1 VSDSSLAS
9 VSSGLVTPGSMKS
22 LATASVRAIGFV
34 RMDGPQLAE
43 SRRRPG
49 PVPSGWKPLPST
61 LLKASDEQ
69 TVAGVCAVLAAITEQ
84 GEAAPAEYVGWGA
97 VAASRFLG
105 RSQLVNALQRFHGEG
120 VWGVSPHLI
129 PHFALHSPSGTLS
142 LALGLKGP
150 NLGVGGGAD
159 AAIQG
164 FLTALSWLD
173 GGSLDG
179 VWLVLTGH
187 TPEFVP
193 GPSGLATTDS
203 RCEALALALVP
214 VEPGRPRFRIVT
226 DNATSTSFQVNIA
239 DLNGRLRE
247 RLSPGS
253 GSASPTTLSYR
264 PHVRPRSPSRII
276 ASNATMGL
284 RLELD
289 IGDVEGGQ

>member
-1 VSDSSLAS
+1 
-9 VSSGLVTPGSMKS
+9 
-22 LATASVRAIGFV
+22 
-34 RMDGPQLAE
+34 
-43 SRRRPG
+43 
-49 PVPSGWKPLPST
+49 
-61 LLKASDEQ
+61 
-69 TVAGVCAVLAAITEQ
+69 VAGVCAVLAAIAGH
-84 GEAAPAEYVGWGA
+84 GEAAAPAEYVGWGA

-203 RCEALALALVP
+203 CCEALALALVLA
-214 VEPGRPRFRIVT
+214 EPSRPRFRILA
-226 DNATSTSFQVNIA
+226 DDTSTASVQVNLS
-239 DLNGRLRE
+239 DLNGWLKE
-247 RLSPGS
+247 KQSPVN
-253 GSASPTTLSYR
+253 GSAVPTASIYR
-264 PHVRPRSPSRII
+264 PHVQPRPLSRII
-276 ASNATMGL
+276 ASDPTMGL

-289 IGDVEGGQ
+289 LGDVRGGQ